1 MQATIYKISPFDAS
15 VGTTIKFS
23 WNGNQVFKNRCII
36 KENKTGE
43 TVYDKTI
50 ESFKLE
56 HTLDLT
62 KASLLNGEWYNA
74 FLSVFDKN
82 GNESDIQQLGQAF
95 ICLKTP
101 VFKFENLI
109 DNQSI
114 SSSSYEFI
122 LDYSQENDE
131 LLDSWSISV
140 YTKNHSLLSTSGIK
154 YDTENLKY
162 VISGFTNKNEY
173 IVRAVGQT
181 VNGFALDTGDINIS
195 ISYSTSSIF
204 SKLEP
209 TNIREIGAIQVKA
222 NIISSEGHLK
232 KEPGIY
238 IDNEYLDLRD
248 NTVTYSEGFLFDG
261 DFSIALL
268 CYGLNPNKQLLK
280 LYDDT
285 RRFEAVVTYRV
296 IKAYPTNSIPEDMI
310 ELDGGTALSENIEYD
325 VEDYDGGNAFVAA
338 NEYEYEIDGDFASN
352 MLSIFEL
359 MVTSNGYKSVYY
371 SNKIPFL
378 SSADKAGFCVTRQ
391 NNLYEL
397 EIALLDKG

>member
-1 MQATIYKISPFDAS
+1 MQATIYKILPFDAS

-36 KENKTGE
+36 KENKSGE
-43 TVYDKTI
+43 IIYDNTI
-50 ESFKLE
+50 DSFKLE

-62 KASLLNGEWYNA
+62 KTTLTNGEWYNA
-74 FLSVFDKN
+74 FLTVFDKD

-101 VFKFENLI
+101 VFKFENLV

-114 SSSSYEFI
+114 ASSSYEFI
-122 LDYSQENDE
+122 LNYTQENNE

-140 YTKNHSLLSTSGIK
+140 YTKSHSLLSTSGIK

-173 IVRAVGQT
+173 IVRAIGQT

-209 TNIREIGAIQVKA
+209 ANIREIGAIQVKA

-232 KEPGIY
+232 KEPGVY

-248 NTVTYSEGFLFDG
+248 NTVTYNEGFLFNG
-261 DFSIALL
+261 DFSIAIL
-268 CYGLNPNKQLLK
+268 CYGISPNHQLLK
-280 LYDDT
+280 LYDNT
-285 RRFEAVVTYRV
+285 GRFEAIVTYRI
-296 IKAYPTNSIPEDMI
+296 IKAYPTNNIPDDMI
-310 ELDGGTALSENIEYD
+310 ELDGGTALTSNSEYNID
-325 VEDYDGGNAFVAA
+325 DYDGGNAFTTD
-338 NEYEYEIDGDFASN
+338 YEYEIDGDFSSN
-352 MLSIFEL
+352 MLAVFEL

-378 SSADKAGFCVTRQ
+378 SSADKVGFCVSRQ
-391 NNLYEL
+391 NNLYEI
-397 EIALLDKG
+397 EIEMLSKG

>member
-1 MQATIYKISPFDAS
+1 MQASIYKILPFDATI
-15 VGTTIKFS
+15 GTTIKFS

-36 KENKTGE
+36 KQNDTGE
-43 TVYDKTI
+43 VIYDNTI
-50 ESFKLE
+50 DSFKLK
-56 HTLDLT
+56 HTLDLA
-62 KASLLNGEWYNA
+62 KASLINGERYNA
-74 FLSVFDKN
+74 FLTVFDKD
-82 GNESDIQQLGQAF
+82 GNESDIQQLGAAF

-101 VFKFENLI
+101 VFKFVDLV

-122 LDYSQENDE
+122 LEYAQENNE
-131 LLDSWSISV
+131 LLDSWSISI
-140 YTKNHSLLSTSGIK
+140 YTKSHTLLSSSGIK

-162 VISGFTNKNEY
+162 IISGFTNKNEY

-195 ISYSTSSIF
+195 ISYSTNSIF

-232 KEPGIY
+232 KEPAIY

-261 DFSIALL
+261 DFSIAIL
-268 CYGLNPNKQLLK
+268 CYGLEPNKELLR
-280 LYDDT
+280 LYDET
-285 RRFEAVVTYRV
+285 GRYEAIVTYRV
-296 IKAYPTNSIPEDMI
+296 IKAYPTNNIPDDAI
-310 ELDGGTALSENIEYD
+310 ELDGGTALSANVEYNP
-325 VEDYDGGNAFVAA
+325 EDYDGGTAFTVVE
-338 NEYEYEIDGDFASN
+338 NYEYEADGDYASN
-352 MLSIFEL
+352 MLAVFEL
-359 MVTSNGYKSVYY
+359 MVTSNGYRSVYY

-378 SSADKAGFCVTRQ
+378 SPADKAGFCVSRK
-391 NNLYEL
+391 NNLYEI
-397 EIALLDKG
+397 EIVRLSKG

>member
-15 VGTTIKFS
+15 VGTTIKFA
-23 WNGNQVFKNRCII
+23 WNGNQSFKNRCII
-36 KENKTGE
+36 KKNETGE
-43 TVYDKTI
+43 IVYDNTI

-56 HTLDLT
+56 HIIDLT
-62 KASLLNGEWYNA
+62 KATLINGEWYNA
-74 FLSVFDKN
+74 FLTVYDKDE
-82 GNESDIQQLGQAF
+82 NESDIQQLGMPF
-95 ICLKTP
+95 VCLKTP
-101 VFKFENLI
+101 TFKFLDLV

-122 LDYSQENDE
+122 LDYSQENGE

-140 YTKNHSLLSTSGIK
+140 YNKNHTLLSTSGVK
-154 YDTENLKY
+154 YDTNDLKY

-181 VNGFALDTGDINIS
+181 INGFALDTGDINIS

-232 KEPGIY
+232 KEPAIY

-248 NTVTYSEGFLFDG
+248 NTITYSEGFLFNG
-261 DFSIALL
+261 DFSISIL
-268 CYGLNPNKQLLK
+268 CYGLSPNQQLLK
-280 LYDDT
+280 LYNDT
-285 RRFEAVVTYRV
+285 GDFEAIVTYRI
-296 IKAYPTNSIPEDMI
+296 IKAYPTNSAPDELV
-310 ELDGGTALSENIEYD
+310 ELDGGTAFTDNSDYSG
-325 VEDYDGGNAFVAA
+325 DYDGGNAFNSASD
-338 NEYEYEIDGDFASN
+338 YENEIDGDFASN
-352 MLSIFEL
+352 MLSVFEL
-359 MVTSNGYKSVYY
+359 MIASNGYRAVYY

-378 SSADKAGFCVTRQ
+378 SSVDKVGFCVSRQ
-391 NNLYEL
+391 KNLYNI
-397 EIALLDKG
+397 EIARLSKG